1 VAYRAVSPRKVK
13 RDHVTA
19 IITTATLVSGSTF
32 SALPECVPGD
42 LAKRT
47 ARQEHA
53 REVAGVPQKGQPG
66 AEGRHTT
73 VS

>member
-1 VAYRAVSPRKVK
+1 VSAREVK

-19 IITTATLVSGSTF
+19 IATTATLVSGSMF
-32 SALPECVPGD
+32 SALPGCVPGD

-66 AEGRHTT
+66 AEGKHTA